1 MAWLPFRTTGALAIL
16 MVVLLVHGELRI
28 QTKGQY
34 EEYETA
40 IQGKRRYKR
49 EWVKFARPCREGE
62 DNSNRNPIAK
72 ITSDF
77 EATQKITYHISGIG
91 IDQPPFGIFV
101 VDRNTGEINITA
113 IVDREVTPSFQITCR
128 ALNALGQDVEKPL
141 ILTVKILDINDNA
154 PVFSQSIFQGEIEE
168 NSASNSLVMILNAT
182 DADEPNH
189 LNSKIAF
196 KIISQ
201 EPAGTSMF
209 LLSRHTGE
217 VRTLTNSLDREQV
230 SSYRLVVSGADRDG
244 EGLSSQCECS
254 IKVKDVNDNFPTFR
268 ESQYL
273 ARIEENTLSSEL
285 LRIQVIDLDE
295 EFTDNW
301 LADFFFTSG
310 NEGHWFEI
318 ETDPRTNEGILK
330 VVKSLDYEQVQSMQL
345 GIAVKNKAEFHQSVI
360 SQYQVQSTPLIVQ
373 VINVREGI
381 AFRPSSKTFTVRKG
395 ISSRQL
401 INYVLGTY
409 QAIDEDTGEVASFVR
424 YVLGRND
431 GGLLMIDSETAGIK
445 FVKNID
451 RDVTFIVNKTITA
464 EVLAIDGN
472 TGKTST
478 GTIFVLVP
486 DFNEK
491 CPTIALEKEAVCSS
505 SPSVVV
511 RASPL
516 ERDKYAGPYE
526 FSVEHQSLKLP
537 VVWSISGRDATSAL
551 LTAPQPVSPGVYRIS
566 VMVTDSE
573 GRRCEEPESLTL
585 EVCQCDYR
593 DICPNVYPTSIPN
606 PIIGE
611 RSGRMGAA
619 AIGLLFLG
627 LLLLLLA
634 LLLLLT
640 CDCGAGPIGGVTGGF
655 VPVPDGS
662 EGTIHPWGIEG
673 AQPEDKVVLPL
684 LGADVRDGAAVGA
697 GAGGGVTA
705 KEAIVKGSSSAS
717 FSKGQQEMSEA
728 EGRWEE
734 YRSLVSGGATQVTGT
749 TGAMVTSDTF
759 RTTRATGAAREVAGA
774 RAGTVAVNE
783 EFLRSYFTE
792 KAASYI
798 GEDDMHTAKDCLLV
812 YSQED
817 TESLRGS
824 IGCCSFIEGELD
836 DRFLDDLGLKF
847 KTLAEVCLGRKIEMD
862 AEIQQRAKPAREAD
876 GKVVSQS
883 LYEQT
888 RLNSENAYASGSSF
902 QGPKPLHEADT
913 EKVTQ
918 EIVTEKSVISSRQ
931 AQKVAAPLPDTLAS
945 GSVIVTE
952 TSYAT
957 GATGPPS
964 TVVLGP
970 QQSQGLIVTERVYA
984 PASTL
989 GNQQY
994 ASEGHVVVTERVI
1007 QPHGGTSGLLE
1018 DGPPLP
1024 DAHYVMVQE
1033 RERFL
1038 TPSSSLQPPLAAPS
1052 VALGQNVT
1060 VTERVL
1066 TPASALQSSY
1076 QIPAETSV
1084 MSRKTVASAAGVPGS
1099 LPDSGLEESSHS
1111 NYTITTS
1118 STRVSKQST
1127 VQQSF
1132 S

>member
-1 MAWLPFRTTGALAIL
+1 M
-16 MVVLLVHGELRI
+16 
-28 QTKGQY
+28 
-34 EEYETA
+34 
-40 IQGKRRYKR
+40 
-49 EWVKFARPCREGE
+49 
-62 DNSNRNPIAK
+62 
-72 ITSDF
+72 
-77 EATQKITYHISGIG
+77 
-91 IDQPPFGIFV
+91 
-101 VDRNTGEINITA
+101 
-113 IVDREVTPSFQITCR
+113 
-128 ALNALGQDVEKPL
+128 
-141 ILTVKILDINDNA
+141 
-154 PVFSQSIFQGEIEE
+154 
-168 NSASNSLVMILNAT
+168 SLV
-182 DADEPNH
+182 
-189 LNSKIAF
+189 
-196 KIISQ
+196 
-201 EPAGTSMF
+201 
-209 LLSRHTGE
+209 
-217 VRTLTNSLDREQV
+217 
-230 SSYRLVVSGADRDG
+230 
-244 EGLSSQCECS
+244 
-254 IKVKDVNDNFPTFR
+254 
-268 ESQYL
+268 
-273 ARIEENTLSSEL
+273 
-285 LRIQVIDLDE
+285 
-295 EFTDNW
+295 
-301 LADFFFTSG
+301 
-310 NEGHWFEI
+310 
-318 ETDPRTNEGILK
+318 
-330 VVKSLDYEQVQSMQL
+330 
-345 GIAVKNKAEFHQSVI
+345 
-360 SQYQVQSTPLIVQ
+360 
-373 VINVREGI
+373 
-381 AFRPSSKTFTVRKG
+381 
-395 ISSRQL
+395 
-401 INYVLGTY
+401 
-409 QAIDEDTGEVASFVR
+409 
-424 YVLGRND
+424 
-431 GGLLMIDSETAGIK
+431 
-445 FVKNID
+445 
-451 RDVTFIVNKTITA
+451 
-464 EVLAIDGN
+464 
-472 TGKTST
+472 
-478 GTIFVLVP
+478 
-486 DFNEK
+486 
-491 CPTIALEKEAVCSS
+491 
-505 SPSVVV
+505 
-511 RASPL
+511 
-516 ERDKYAGPYE
+516 
-526 FSVEHQSLKLP
+526 
-537 VVWSISGRDATSAL
+537 
-551 LTAPQPVSPGVYRIS
+551 
-566 VMVTDSE
+566 
-573 GRRCEEPESLTL
+573 
-585 EVCQCDYR
+585 
-593 DICPNVYPTSIPN
+593 IC
-606 PIIGE
+606 
-611 RSGRMGAA
+611 
-619 AIGLLFLG
+619 LFL
-627 LLLLLLA
+627 
-634 LLLLLT
+634 
-640 CDCGAGPIGGVTGGF
+640 
-655 VPVPDGS
+655 
-662 EGTIHPWGIEG
+662 
-673 AQPEDKVVLPL
+673 
-684 LGADVRDGAAVGA
+684 
-697 GAGGGVTA
+697 
-705 KEAIVKGSSSAS
+705 
-717 FSKGQQEMSEA
+717 
-728 EGRWEE
+728 
-734 YRSLVSGGATQVTGT
+734 
-749 TGAMVTSDTF
+749 
-759 RTTRATGAAREVAGA
+759 
-774 RAGTVAVNE
+774 
-783 EFLRSYFTE
+783 FLFQ

-1018 DGPPLP
+1018 DTPPLP

-1066 TPASALQSSY
+1066 MPASALQSSY

-1127 VQQSF
+1127 IQQSF